1 MSNSIEISDDIT
13 SSLSNRTDT
22 KTPKKLLKTKQFD
35 YTFKIVIIGDAG
47 VGKTSVIQQFV
58 NRKFDKRYEETIG
71 VEFQVK
77 TFKINDTITK
87 IEIWDTAGSERFASI
102 TKNYYRGAQGVLIV
116 YDVTNKSSFDKVESW
131 YNEIK
136 NCTNQD
142 EIAIL
147 LIGNKC
153 DLDDLRTISNNM
165 LVNLGKNLGIGVME
179 TSAKEFVN
187 INEAFYLL
195 IKEIYSKISKNLG
208 NSMFK
213 NDIKEGMI
221 LNVENTKKNE
231 KGGCCGKKNN
241 K

>member
-1 MSNSIEISDDIT
+1 MENINIT
-13 SSLSNRTDT
+13 EVSENEKESL
-22 KTPKKLLKTKQFD
+22 KL
-35 YTFKIVIIGDAG
+35 KIVIIGDAG
-47 VGKTSVIQQFV
+47 VGKTSMIQQFV

-195 IKEIYSKISKNLG
+195 IKEIYRKFVKNNG
-208 NSMFK
+208 SSNEK
-213 NDIKEGMI
+213 NDIGEGMV
-221 LNVENTKKNE
+221 LKVENTKKKE
-231 KGGCCGKKNN
+231 KGGCCGKKND

>member
-1 MSNSIEISDDIT
+1 MENINIT
-13 SSLSNRTDT
+13 EVSENEKESL
-22 KTPKKLLKTKQFD
+22 KL
-35 YTFKIVIIGDAG
+35 KIVIIGDAG
-47 VGKTSVIQQFV
+47 VGKTSMIQQFV

-77 TFKINDTITK
+77 TFKINDT
-87 IEIWDTAGSERFASI
+87 I

>member
-1 MSNSIEISDDIT
+1 MENINITEVSDNEKE
-13 SSLSNRTDT
+13 SL
-22 KTPKKLLKTKQFD
+22 KL
-35 YTFKIVIIGDAG
+35 KIVIIGDAG
-47 VGKTSVIQQFV
+47 VGKTSMIQQFV

-221 LNVENTKKNE
+221 LNVENTNKNE

>member
-1 MSNSIEISDDIT
+1 M
-13 SSLSNRTDT
+13 
-22 KTPKKLLKTKQFD
+22 
-35 YTFKIVIIGDAG
+35 
-47 VGKTSVIQQFV
+47 IQQFV

>member
-1 MSNSIEISDDIT
+1 MKYQTIEKESI
-13 SSLSNRTDT
+13 
-22 KTPKKLLKTKQFD
+22 K
-35 YTFKIVIIGDAG
+35 FKIVIIGEAG
-47 VGKTSVIQQFV
+47 VGKTSMVQQFV
-58 NRKFDKRYEETIG
+58 NKKFEETLRRNNRSRI
-71 VEFQVK
+71 FQVK
-77 TFKINDTITK
+77 TFKINDKIIK

-102 TKNYYRGAQGVLIV
+102 TKNYYRGAQGALIV

-142 EIAIL
+142 EIAII
-147 LIGNKC
+147 LIGNKN

-231 KGGCCGKKNN
+231 KGGCCGKKND

>member
-1 MSNSIEISDDIT
+1 MENINIT
-13 SSLSNRTDT
+13 EVSENEKESL
-22 KTPKKLLKTKQFD
+22 KL
-35 YTFKIVIIGDAG
+35 KIVIIGDAG
-47 VGKTSVIQQFV
+47 VGKTSMIQQFV

-142 EIAIL
+142 EIDIL

-187 INEAFYLL
+187 FPL
-195 IKEIYSKISKNLG
+195 S
-208 NSMFK
+208 
-213 NDIKEGMI
+213 I
-221 LNVENTKKNE
+221 L
-231 KGGCCGKKNN
+231 
-241 K
+241 

>member
-1 MSNSIEISDDIT
+1 
-13 SSLSNRTDT
+13 
-22 KTPKKLLKTKQFD
+22 
-35 YTFKIVIIGDAG
+35 
-47 VGKTSVIQQFV
+47 
-58 NRKFDKRYEETIG
+58 
-71 VEFQVK
+71 
-77 TFKINDTITK
+77 
-87 IEIWDTAGSERFASI
+87 
-102 TKNYYRGAQGVLIV
+102 
-116 YDVTNKSSFDKVESW
+116 
-131 YNEIK
+131 
-136 NCTNQD
+136 
-142 EIAIL
+142 
-147 LIGNKC
+147 
-153 DLDDLRTISNNM
+153 M

-195 IKEIYSKISKNLG
+195 IKELYSKISKNLG